1 MIRTLTLLLAFL
13 IGSGA
18 PTVRLDARSMAL
30 SEAANESPGQSNKET
45 VKPVAAISPGIPM
58 DDDESE
64 AELRLLILANQSR
77 QEAGAPPLTLDA
89 GLSRAALAHAMIML
103 EERRLSH
110 QFPGEPSVPERLA
123 SSTELHLDQSGENVA
138 LDYDAE
144 RGHQHL
150 MLSPPHR
157 ANLLNPAYNVIGL
170 AVVRSGDRLYI
181 VQDFGHAL
189 PSYSAEEVKERVAG
203 ALNQVRREA
212 KLPDLPRH
220 DLPNAD
226 DAACS
231 MTQADALGTAPV
243 QQLAERYTV
252 LTYTTEHPESLP
264 DGADHAIASRHVRS
278 FSVGVCYGRTNV
290 YPMGAYWI
298 VLSLD

>member
-1 MIRTLTLLLAFL
+1 MARAFILLLAFL
-13 IGSGA
+13 VSSGA
-18 PTVRLDARSMAL
+18 PTVWLDARLMAL
-30 SEAANESPGQSNKET
+30 SEAANESPSPSKNAT
-45 VKPVAAISPGIPM
+45 VKPVAAISQGVPM
-58 DDDESE
+58 DDHESE

-89 GLSRAALAHAMIML
+89 GLSRAALAHALIML

-110 QFPGEPSVPERLA
+110 QFSGEPSVPERLA

-157 ANLLNPAYNVIGL
+157 ANLLNPAYNLIGL

-189 PSYSAEEVKERVAG
+189 PSYSAEEVEDRVAA
-203 ALNQVRREA
+203 ALNQVRRDA
-212 KLPDLPRH
+212 NLPDLPRH

-226 DAACS
+226 AAACS
-231 MTQADALGTAPV
+231 MTQADQLGTSPV

-252 LTYTTEHPESLP
+252 LAYTTEHPESLP
-264 DGADHAIASRHVRS
+264 DGADHAIASRNLRS
-278 FSVGVCYGRTNV
+278 FSIGLCYGRTDT
-290 YPMGAYWI
+290 YPMGAYW
-298 VLSLD
+298 VLLSLD